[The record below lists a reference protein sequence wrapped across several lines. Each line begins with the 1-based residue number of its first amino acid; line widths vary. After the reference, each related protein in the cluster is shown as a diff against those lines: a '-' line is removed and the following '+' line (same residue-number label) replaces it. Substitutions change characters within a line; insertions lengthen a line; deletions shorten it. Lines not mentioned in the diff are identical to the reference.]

1 MLYLYRRLAPDT
13 GGAGRMR
20 GGVTA
25 EIAFTVRGVDVVD
38 ALIMTHGLEVPN
50 SVGLAGGA
58 PGSQVRQ
65 RFGRRVLP
73 GGEFR
78 SPPTG
83 AEPTSLGGE
92 WEELGPKPGLMPMG
106 TEDVVAL
113 TWQGGGGFG
122 DPFERDPE
130 AVWRD
135 VQAGLVSEAEAGRVY
150 GLVLGAET
158 FDPAATE
165 QRRRAL
171 REAIL
176 GTPPQNP
183 GGSQGDGEPL
193 GEPLSLVRDASGW
206 AVVCCGEP
214 LVRDMTR
221 WRSAAV
227 SRPFAMPPGNPP
239 LHPDLAMTAWYCP
252 QCARRLAI
260 DVHEKDE
267 APEDDIVLD
276 LGARA

>member
-1 MLYLYRRLAPDT
+1 
-13 GGAGRMR
+13 MR

-25 EIAFTVRGVDVVD
+25 EIAFTVRGVDVAD

-65 RFGRRVLP
+65 RFGKEALP

-83 AEPTSLGGE
+83 ADPSSLGGE
-92 WEELGPKPGLMPMG
+92 WQELGPKPGLMPMD
-106 TEDVVAL
+106 ERDVVAL

-122 DPFERDPE
+122 DPLERDPDG
-130 AVWRD
+130 VWQD
-135 VQAGLVSEAEAGRVY
+135 VRAGFVSPAAAESVY
-150 GLVLGAET
+150 GLVLDGGGFDAE
-158 FDPAATE
+158 ATE
-165 QRRRAL
+165 RRRRDL
-171 REAIL
+171 RQTII
-176 GTPPQNP
+176 GTAPVERD
-183 GGSQGDGEPL
+183 GASEGEPL
-193 GEPLSLVRDASGW
+193 GDSLSLVRDGEGW

-214 LVRDMTR
+214 LTRNTTR
-221 WRSAAV
+221 WRAGAV

-252 QCARRLAI
+252 RCGRRLAV
-260 DVHEKDE
+260 DVHGKDE
-267 APEDDIVLD
+267 TPEDDVVLD
-276 LGARA
+276 LTTVP